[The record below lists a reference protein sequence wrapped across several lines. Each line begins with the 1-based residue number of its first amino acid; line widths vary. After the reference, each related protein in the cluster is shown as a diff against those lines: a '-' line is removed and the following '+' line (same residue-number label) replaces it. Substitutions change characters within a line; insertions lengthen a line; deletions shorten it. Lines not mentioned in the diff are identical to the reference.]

1 MNYSE
6 FLVSVE
12 IAEALKKIGFD
23 KNNDK
28 VVKLYDYEN
37 KKIIEPTWEFHY
49 RQSYFGRYLDFPDEY
64 CPLFT
69 YEQVFAWFREKGLVG
84 IIETNEILN
93 EGEPLYYASVDDTRD
108 GKDYHT
114 DLSPILSFTEYNLI
128 DGGFSQERPIDYGEY
143 IGKWGKFWNDKK
155 EYIVSKLERYSSEG
169 FRTTTSIALY
179 KFFEPLTEEQIKILN
194 LE

>member
-69 YEQVFAWFREKGLVG
+69 YEQVFAWFREK
-84 IIETNEILN
+84 EIY
-93 EGEPLYYASVDDTRD
+93 GHVARY
-108 GKDYHT
+108 
-114 DLSPILSFTEYNLI
+114 
-128 DGGFSQERPIDYGEY
+128 DGGFY
-143 IGKWGKFWNDKK
+143 KF
-155 EYIVSKLERYSSEG
+155 IVSIKDWEDYYFDSSVDVEYGLYEDARLECIKELI
-169 FRTTTSIALY
+169 IAY
-179 KFFEPLTEEQIKILN
+179 NENI
-194 LE
+194 

>member
-1 MNYSE
+1 MDYKE

-49 RQSYFGRYLDFPDEY
+49 RSSYFDRYLDFPNEY

-84 IIETNEILN
+84 IINTN
-93 EGEPLYYASVDDTRD
+93 
-108 GKDYHT
+108 
-114 DLSPILSFTEYNLI
+114 
-128 DGGFSQERPIDYGEY
+128 
-143 IGKWGKFWNDKK
+143 
-155 EYIVSKLERYSSEG
+155 
-169 FRTTTSIALY
+169 
-179 KFFEPLTEEQIKILN
+179 KILKRVRFVYILRIN
-194 LE
+194 CSLFLHNSSSRDERKP

>member
-1 MNYSE
+1 MKTIFKVGDIVFDIRFGWGEVKEIQKDGTHVIKVDFDNYS
-6 FLVSVE
+6 S
-12 IAEALKKIGFD
+12 
-23 KNNDK
+23 N
-28 VVKLYDYEN
+28 Y
-37 KKIIEPTWEFHY
+37 
-49 RQSYFGRYLDFPDEY
+49 
-64 CPLFT
+64 
-69 YEQVFAWFREKGLVG
+69 
-84 IIETNEILN
+84 
-93 EGEPLYYASVDDTRD
+93 TRD

>member
-1 MNYSE
+1 MDYKE

-49 RQSYFGRYLDFPDEY
+49 RSSYFDRYLDFPNEY

-84 IIETNEILN
+84 IINTNKILN
-93 EGEPLYYASVDDTRD
+93 EKGEPLYFASVDDTRE
-108 GKDYHT
+108 GGGY
-114 DLSPILSFTEYNLI
+114 YNIKATQTYEEAREVIIKGLI
-128 DGGFSQERPIDYGEY
+128 
-143 IGKWGKFWNDKK
+143 KVCKFKK
-155 EYIVSKLERYSSEG
+155 QLPQDRMAKLLG
-169 FRTTTSIALY
+169 V
-179 KFFEPLTEEQIKILN
+179 KII
-194 LE
+194 